1 MEENKKTDSKKNE
14 NYLKNKLKVNQS
26 NQISSADSSINKA
39 KDKRYP
45 SLNLTGEEMIDVVLQ
60 ALIVAGGISVA
71 FLVLYFA
78 YQEILAYTG
87 GENFRWPLS
96 LWIINNPHIYEYSIN
111 LLIAVYMITLIAG
124 VTWALIRYR
133 DRMILISIRQYI
145 SQMARGDYNLRI
157 PEDEAGDYERL
168 ARDVNI
174 LMDNINQAFEER
186 KETERMKDEFM
197 RNIGHDIRTPL
208 TSIKGYIDLVRTNYE
223 NLNQE
228 QIIDYISIA
237 YEKTQSMEVL
247 INDMFDYTDSSKRT
261 VQLDIQ
267 DIPLEAFI
275 QQITAD
281 FSLQAEEKGIEIQT
295 DIKPP
300 NLTGSFDPEKMAR
313 TINNLMTNALKYG
326 KGASYIDIKA
336 YSLTKEEFIN
346 QTQSKDY
353 KEENNNHTRNWLII
367 EVANNGPLLSKK
379 DLDKIFERSYRA
391 DQSRTS
397 KEPGSGLGLSIVK
410 NFVELHHGNT
420 YAYIKENDLIFRI
433 EIPQRNA

>member
-1 MEENKKTDSKKNE
+1 MEENKKTDIQTNE
-14 NYLKNKLKVNQS
+14 GKE
-26 NQISSADSSINKA
+26 
-39 KDKRYP
+39 KRYP
-45 SLNLTGEEMIDVVLQ
+45 SLSLTSEETIDVLLQ
-60 ALIVAGGISVA
+60 TLIVAGGISVA

-87 GENFRWPLS
+87 GGNFRWPLS

-124 VTWALIRYR
+124 VTWAFIRYR
-133 DRMILISIRQYI
+133 DRMILISIRHYI
-145 SQMARGDYNLRI
+145 SQMAKGDYNLRI
-157 PEDEAGDYERL
+157 PEGEAGDYEQL

-186 KETERMKDEFM
+186 DETERMKDEFM
-197 RNIGHDIRTPL
+197 SNIGHDIRTPL

-223 NLNQE
+223 NLSQE

-247 INDMFDYTDSSKRT
+247 INDMFDYTDTSKKT
-261 VQLDIQ
+261 APLDIQ
-267 DIPLEAFI
+267 SIPLEAFV
-275 QQITAD
+275 QQISAD
-281 FSLQAEEKGIEIQT
+281 FSLQAEQKEIEIQT
-295 DIKPP
+295 DIQPQ
-300 NLTGSFDPEKMAR
+300 NLVVSFDPEKMAR
-313 TINNLMTNALKYG
+313 TLNNLMTNALKYG
-326 KGASYIDIKA
+326 KGASYILIKA
-336 YSLTKEEFIN
+336 YYLAKDEFYKQTQVKYGKEEKNPNI
-346 QTQSKDY
+346 T
-353 KEENNNHTRNWLII
+353 HWLII
-367 EVANNGPLLSKK
+367 EVANNGPLLSKE

-433 EIPQRNA
+433 EIPQKKA